1 MSDSNGESP
10 GLRVLCPHAR
20 ECGGCPLIEQSYPA
34 QLDRKRERVR
44 EALARY
50 PELASVTVGALSE
63 ASPVE
68 GYRTRAKFAVGPGG
82 SIGMYTDDHAVVDIP
97 ECRVIPGSMREA
109 LQRLRA
115 HARREDR
122 ALPAL
127 VASADGGALRAVDL
141 RAVIEPAPNERGKPR
156 ERLMLTLVLDRNRA
170 TLDDARAACEALAH
184 EGVASVCAVSWHDGR
199 SPQLLGAE
207 PEIFAGPRA
216 VRDLIG
222 DGAVWLHASPG
233 SFAQAHRGTSALIH
247 RLVRQSIEAAVP
259 ERRRARVLE
268 MFAGSGA
275 LGLSL
280 ARAGMNVCMVESF
293 APAAEAA
300 LDAAREQRLE
310 GVLAFAEDA
319 TRFAREEARRANR
332 YDAVV
337 VNPPRRGVDRSALAA
352 IGALAPTLVVYV
364 SCDPETLAR
373 DLSTLRDHGYAV
385 MGRAQPF
392 DMIPLTEEVE
402 TVVVLRRQVED
413 ERKGVAVVHRD
424 ERLAVFDG
432 GSGVRARA
440 LDWARSRM
448 RWRECV
454 AIAGAAED
462 ESGLL
467 ALARS
472 PGDAVAIEREGVVG
486 EVVCEAWVK
495 SIVRDKGSIERA
507 AGRTREARTK
517 YKRLAVVGGHS
528 KVRLTIERGDTG
540 TARVHMAGVGHAV
553 LGDAVN
559 GERGTNVFVR
569 ERMALDRAAL
579 HVTALSVREAEG
591 SLELSAKPS
600 GDLALLD
607 ARLGRRELGDRAR

>member
-1 MSDSNGESP
+1 MSDSNGELP
-10 GLRVLCPHAR
+10 DVRVRCPHAS

-44 EALARY
+44 EALGRY
-50 PELASVTVGALSE
+50 PELAAVTVAALSG

-68 GYRTRAKFAVGPGG
+68 GYRTRAKFAVGRGG
-82 SIGMYTDDHAVVDIP
+82 SIGMYTDEHAVVDIP
-97 ECRVIPGSMREA
+97 ECRVISASMREA
-109 LQRLRA
+109 LQKLRA
-115 HARREDR
+115 YARREDR
-122 ALPAL
+122 SLRAL
-127 VASADGGALRAVDL
+127 VASADGGPLRAVDL
-141 RAVIEPAPNERGKPR
+141 RAALEPARDERGEPR

-170 TLDDARAACEALAH
+170 SLEDAREACESLAH

-199 SPQLLGAE
+199 SPQLLGAA

-216 VRDLIG
+216 MRDLIG

-233 SFAQAHRGTSALIH
+233 SFAQAHRGTSAAIH
-247 RLVRQSIEAAVP
+247 KLVRQSLEAALP

-268 MFAGSGA
+268 LFAGSGA

-280 ARAGMNVCMVESF
+280 ARAGMNVCLVESF

-300 LDAAREQRLE
+300 LDAAREQRLD
-310 GVLAFAEDA
+310 GVLAFADDA

-332 YDAVV
+332 YDVVV
-337 VNPPRRGVDRSALAA
+337 VNPPRRGVDRSALVA
-352 IGALAPTLVVYV
+352 IGALAPSLIVYV

-373 DLSTLRDHGYAV
+373 DLSTLRDQGYAV
-385 MGRAQPF
+385 LGRAQPF
-392 DMIPLTEEVE
+392 DMIPLTDEVE
-402 TVVVLRRQVED
+402 TVVVMRRQIED

-424 ERLAVFDG
+424 ERIAVFDG

-440 LDWARSRM
+440 IEWARSRM

-462 ESGLL
+462 ESGLVV
-467 ALARS
+467 LARS
-472 PGDAVAIEREGVVG
+472 PGDASAIEREGVVSG
-486 EVVCEAWVK
+486 VVCEAWVK
-495 SIVRDKGSIERA
+495 SVARDKGSIERA
-507 AGRTREARTK
+507 AGRTRDARTK

-540 TARVHMAGVGHAV
+540 SARVHMAGVGHAV
-553 LGDAVN
+553 LGDSAN

-579 HVTALSVREAEG
+579 HVSALVVRDGEAA
-591 SLELSAKPS
+591 LELNAKPS
-600 GDLALLD
+600 GDLALLE
-607 ARLGRRELGDRAR
+607 ARLGRRER